1 MRRGFRSERTRRGLA
16 RIRRQGAAAIEF
28 ALVCPLLI
36 MLLAGMVVYGGWFW
50 LAQSVQSL
58 AAEGA
63 RAAVGGLDAVEREQL
78 ARTSVTDQAGAAA
91 GLDPA
96 LVTVGVTSDTQAIR
110 VQVSYDART
119 NPVMLLAGP
128 LPKPPTLIERS
139 ATVRIGGY

>member
-1 MRRGFRSERTRRGLA
+1 
-16 RIRRQGAAAIEF
+16 
-28 ALVCPLLI
+28 
-36 MLLAGMVVYGGWFW
+36 MVVYGGWFW

-58 AAEGA
+58 ATEGA

-78 ARTSVTDQAGAAA
+78 ARAFVVADQAGGAA

-96 LVTVGVTSDTQAIR
+96 LVTVTRLQRLQRPSGSR
-110 VQVSYDART
+110 VAYDARD

>member
-1 MRRGFRSERTRRGLA
+1 MARRFRDEARLGAQRRGS
-16 RIRRQGAAAIEF
+16 AAIEF
-28 ALVCPLLI
+28 ALVGPMLI
-36 MLLAGMVVYGGWFW
+36 VLLAGMVVYGGWFW

-58 AAEGA
+58 ATEGA

-78 ARTSVTDQAGAAA
+78 ARAFVVAEADGAA

-96 LVTVGVTSDTQAIR
+96 LVTVSVSSDSEAIR
-110 VQVSYDART
+110 VRVAYDARD

>member
-1 MRRGFRSERTRRGLA
+1 MSRGLRSKARRRRKDRAQRRGS
-16 RIRRQGAAAIEF
+16 AAIEF
-28 ALVCPLLI
+28 ALIGPMMIL
-36 MLLAGMVVYGGWFW
+36 LLAGMVVYGGWFW

-58 AAEGA
+58 ATEGA
-63 RAAVGGLDAVEREQL
+63 RAAVGGLDAAEREQL
-78 ARTSVTDQAGAAA
+78 AREFVADQAGGAG

-96 LVTVGVTSDTQAIR
+96 MVTVRVTNDAQAIR
-110 VQVSYDART
+110 VQVAYDARN

>member
-1 MRRGFRSERTRRGLA
+1 M
-16 RIRRQGAAAIEF
+16 
-28 ALVCPLLI
+28 LI
-36 MLLAGMVVYGGWFW
+36 VLLAGMVVYGGWFW

-78 ARTSVTDQAGAAA
+78 ARAFVTDQAGAAA

-96 LVTVGVTSDTQAIR
+96 LVTVSVASDAQAIR
-110 VQVSYDART
+110 VQVAYDARA

-128 LPKPPTLIERS
+128 LPKPPTLIQRS